1 MSVKPVAIQF
11 IRREEVNLAA
21 VLQKVSLIVRE
32 GDGLRVEYSL
42 GEEGWERDK
51 PVLEAKA
58 PVRGCAV

>member
-1 MSVKPVAIQF
+1 MTIMMML

-42 GEEGWERDK
+42 GEEGWEMDK